1 MTFLRSVSRL
11 PLMLVG
17 VQRAFLAFAC
27 GVGMW
32 LVAPPAPT
40 EATAVGTCQPSIQPL
55 SGSGSAADINNTGL
69 VVGTTNAGSAVV
81 WENGQRRLIAR
92 HAKAAAVNDRG
103 LVVGTKSLPDGRTR
117 AFTWRDGNLS
127 YLPSRGFY
135 ADAFAVNDMGWVVG
149 RIGRLGKPEQP
160 ALWIRGRLKILSL
173 PAKAKVFGGYAVGV
187 NNIGQVIGNV
197 RGGGIAGFRWWD
209 GRFENLGTFSYATS
223 IDAAGRIGGVFNF
236 QDGAIGAP
244 VLWSPT
250 LTRTVLRDE
259 GELLANSG
267 AGRFVGIGIVDDG
280 SEHGIG
286 VAQVWDGFHGFRF
299 LKDLNGR
306 LSRSVAYG
314 ANLLGTVVGESTGKN
329 RSHIPTLWRCAWTQ
343 AVSL

>member
-1 MTFLRSVSRL
+1 
-11 PLMLVG
+11 
-17 VQRAFLAFAC
+17 
-27 GVGMW
+27 
-32 LVAPPAPT
+32 
-40 EATAVGTCQPSIQPL
+40 L
-55 SGSGSAADINNTGL
+55 SGSGAAADVNNTGM
-69 VVGTTNAGSAVV
+69 VVGTTHAGSAVL

-92 HAKAAAVNDRG
+92 HATAAAVNDRG
-103 LVVGTKSLPDGRTR
+103 LVVGTKYFPNGRAR
-117 AFTWRDGNLS
+117 AFRWRDGDLS
-127 YLPSRGFY
+127 YLPSRSFF
-135 ADAFAVNDMGWVVG
+135 ADGLAVNDIGWVVG
-149 RIGRLGKPEQP
+149 RIGRLDKPEQP
-160 ALWIRGRLKILSL
+160 ALWIHGRLRIL
-173 PAKAKVFGGYAVGV
+173 PVPADAKAFGGYAVDV

-197 RGGGIAGFRWWD
+197 RGGSTTGIRWWD
-209 GRFENLGTFSYATS
+209 GRFEALGSFSSATS
-223 IDAAGRIGGVFNF
+223 IDAAGRIGGSFNF
-236 QDGAIGAP
+236 QDGTIGAP

-250 LTRTVLRDE
+250 LTRTVMSNE
-259 GELLANSG
+259 GEFLASSG

-329 RSHIPTLWRCAWTQ
+329 RIHIPTLWRCAWTQ